1 MNHPHEDSGA
11 WIPQP
16 PDLSGIQLTPVLE
29 RLSEQLAR
37 SIHEIW
43 AQARIQNGWSY
54 GPSRNDE
61 LKQTPCLTSYEALP
75 EEERRYDQ
83 TIAHQTLQ
91 MILQLG
97 FDITPSNPDSGRRT
111 D

>member
-1 MNHPHEDSGA
+1 MNYPHEDSQT

-16 PDLSGIQLTPVLE
+16 PDLSGIRLTPALE

-37 SIHEIW
+37 NIHEIW
-43 AQARIQNGWSY
+43 AQARIQSGWSY
-54 GPSRNDE
+54 GPCRNDE
-61 LKQTPCLTSYEALP
+61 LKQTPCLTAYEALP
-75 EEERRYDQ
+75 EEERLYDQ

-97 FDITPSNPDSGRRT
+97 FDITPSNPDSGMQT